1 MRTKRVEYE
10 YGSIGIDKDL
20 EETIQDRANGFVA
33 NILDGIGS
41 EYLIPDLE
49 PLIMGAVL
57 SAITDKAVIETQ
69 ESLMKEWEKNA
80 GWINKDEEYETP
92 DDIYFDEHNEARD
105 EQETE
110 EDLGYKE

>member
-1 MRTKRVEYE
+1 V
-10 YGSIGIDKDL
+10 
-20 EETIQDRANGFVA
+20 
-33 NILDGIGS
+33 
-41 EYLIPDLE
+41 
-49 PLIMGAVL
+49 
-57 SAITDKAVIETQ
+57 
-69 ESLMKEWEKNA
+69 EKNA